1 MGKQKTDHK
10 SLHAGW
16 IQDLKVS
23 NIIKIDGA
31 KLVSLACQSNFTF
44 KQKSQLEQHI
54 KTSKHENLAKKFAMD
69 PQRQILLSE
78 AVESQSN
85 KPFYKNMCRA
95 FISAGI
101 PWKKLQNP
109 VLQNFLQTYTG
120 RAIPDESTLRKNYLP
135 QIYAEAIEEIRRD
148 VGTNPIWLSVDET
161 TDACGRY
168 IANVLIGSLKK
179 DEPSKSHLICSKQL
193 EKTNNA
199 TVTKLVLD
207 SLQMLWPGCK
217 QDQIEAKF
225 LLFITDGVQYML
237 KAGKNLKVIYTK
249 LLHVTCLAHGVNRV
263 AEQIRSLFP
272 DVDKFVANMKTAFKK
287 APSKIA
293 IYKEKCPD
301 LPLPPNP
308 VITRWGTW
316 LKATEFYGQ
325 HFNEMKDIIET
336 INNDAASTL
345 QYLDE
350 IENKLLKVNGNIGKA
365 VIEKFRTVIGKNP
378 DLEKLKQISSIL
390 EGESDEELNPA
401 EVAAFNYAPLT
412 SVETERS
419 FSMHKFL
426 LSDRRQKITP
436 ENLEMELVSR
446 YESLTED

>member
-16 IQDLKVS
+16 IQDLKVA

-31 KLVSLACQSNFTF
+31 KLVCLACQSNFTF

-54 KTSKHENLAKKFAMD
+54 KTSIHENLAKKFAMD

-85 KPFYKNMCRA
+85 KPFYKNMCQA

-148 VGTNPIWLSVDET
+148 VGTNPIWLWVDET

-207 SLQMLWPGCK
+207 SL
-217 QDQIEAKF
+217 
-225 LLFITDGVQYML
+225 
-237 KAGKNLKVIYTK
+237 
-249 LLHVTCLAHGVNRV
+249 H
-263 AEQIRSLFP
+263 
-272 DVDKFVANMKTAFKK
+272 VDKFVANMKTAFKK
-287 APSKIA
+287 APSRIA

-316 LKATEFYGQ
+316 LKATEFYAQ

-336 INNDAASTL
+336 IKNDAASVNTLKTMIQSHDLPRNLAFISLNYTFLAEKLTELQEHGGSLHQTL

-390 EGESDEELNPA
+390 EGESDEELPAELNPA

-426 LSDRRQKITP
+426 LSDRRQEITP

>member
-1 MGKQKTDHK
+1 
-10 SLHAGW
+10 
-16 IQDLKVS
+16 
-23 NIIKIDGA
+23 
-31 KLVSLACQSNFTF
+31 
-44 KQKSQLEQHI
+44 
-54 KTSKHENLAKKFAMD
+54 
-69 PQRQILLSE
+69 
-78 AVESQSN
+78 
-85 KPFYKNMCRA
+85 
-95 FISAGI
+95 
-101 PWKKLQNP
+101 
-109 VLQNFLQTYTG
+109 
-120 RAIPDESTLRKNYLP
+120 
-135 QIYAEAIEEIRRD
+135 
-148 VGTNPIWLSVDET
+148 
-161 TDACGRY
+161 
-168 IANVLIGSLKK
+168 
-179 DEPSKSHLICSKQL
+179 
-193 EKTNNA
+193 
-199 TVTKLVLD
+199 
-207 SLQMLWPGCK
+207 MLWPGCK

-336 INNDAASTL
+336 INNDAASVNTLKTMIQSHDLPRNLAFISLNYTFLAEKLTELQEHGGSLHQTL

-390 EGESDEELNPA
+390 EGESDEELPAELNPA

-426 LSDRRQKITP
+426 LSDRRQEITP